1 MLREGML
8 VIRANVL
15 SNYFVP
21 GIILCSSHN
30 PDKCPMKQGQVS
42 YEASSFILSI
52 YKGERGDSE
61 WLANLPT
68 DTESG
73 AQLEPGNLTE
83 EHSE

>member
-1 MLREGML
+1 M
-8 VIRANVL
+8 IRANVL

-52 YKGERGDSE
+52 LQRRKRRQGVVGKLAQGHRE
-61 WLANLPT
+61 W
-68 DTESG
+68 S
-73 AQLEPGNLTE
+73 
-83 EHSE
+83 